1 MTRQNAEAFARLI
14 NQALSPAQEETP
26 AEDQNTGPRKPSP
39 VPEVGQATG
48 PLDRA
53 TILRA
58 QFNDALHSMNHRL

>member
-14 NQALSPAQEETP
+14 NQALSPANELP
-26 AEDQNTGPRKPSP
+26 AEDQDTGPRKPSP

-48 PLDRA
+48 PLDRE

-58 QFNDALHSMNHRL
+58 QFNDALHSMNNRL

>member
-14 NQALSPAQEETP
+14 NQALSPANELP
-26 AEDQNTGPRKPSP
+26 AEDEDTGPRKPSP

-58 QFNDALHSMNHRL
+58 DFEQALHNMTHRL